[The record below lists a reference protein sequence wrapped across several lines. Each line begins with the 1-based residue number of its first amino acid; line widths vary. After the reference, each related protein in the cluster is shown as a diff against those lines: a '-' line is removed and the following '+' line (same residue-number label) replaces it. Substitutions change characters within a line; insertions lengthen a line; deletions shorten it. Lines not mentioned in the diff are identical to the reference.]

1 MHDESYIL
9 GMTGQNSKME
19 LLVKLKIVH
28 YNLLLPCES
37 GTVGKTKNCSLQFTI
52 TL

>member
-9 GMTGQNSKME
+9 GMTRSKF
-19 LLVKLKIVH
+19 K
-28 YNLLLPCES
+28 N